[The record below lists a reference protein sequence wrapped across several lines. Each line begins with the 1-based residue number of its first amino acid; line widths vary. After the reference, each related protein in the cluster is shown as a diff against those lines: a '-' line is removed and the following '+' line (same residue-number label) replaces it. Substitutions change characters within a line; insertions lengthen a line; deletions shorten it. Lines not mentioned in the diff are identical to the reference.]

1 MINLIDASLPEIH
14 SPILDSISSRD
25 DVENRQDSIASAHTR
40 KLFFDSHFNPV
51 FFSMRVEF
59 LGLVSFFSQFFL
71 SRKLTKT
78 KFFDLSLFGVI
89 KFQSSKTKRTTQK
102 QAKFLKRIYQ
112 ATMIST
118 RVLLA
123 IALCLVALSSSEAK
137 LRARGLKAK
146 KTDPEVKKA
155 RRAKSSK
162 SCKSSK
168 KNREG
173 CDDEPTEAPVAVP
186 VDPTE
191 APVAPTDAPVAP
203 TADPTAAPVD
213 PTDAPVETEAPTT
226 DPNATDEPE
235 TDAPTDGPTTFTSA
249 PTESTTTSA
258 PTLPFPTVSPTES
271 PTDPP
276 PTRAPVPRP
285 TRRPPTRPPVSD
297 GGGDDD

>member
-1 MINLIDASLPEIH
+1 
-14 SPILDSISSRD
+14 
-25 DVENRQDSIASAHTR
+25 
-40 KLFFDSHFNPV
+40 
-51 FFSMRVEF
+51 
-59 LGLVSFFSQFFL
+59 
-71 SRKLTKT
+71 
-78 KFFDLSLFGVI
+78 
-89 KFQSSKTKRTTQK
+89 
-102 QAKFLKRIYQ
+102 
-112 ATMIST
+112 MIST

-168 KNREG
+168 KNRDG

-226 DPNATDEPE
+226 DPNATNYDP
-235 TDAPTDGPTTFTSA
+235 DATKDDGSCEAIVA
-249 PTESTTTSA
+249 PSSDDA
-258 PTLPFPTVSPTES
+258 ASG
-271 PTDPP
+271 
-276 PTRAPVPRP
+276 VPI
-285 TRRPPTRPPVSD
+285 T
-297 GGGDDD
+297 GDTG